1 MLRVFCLLLFL
12 ALPQTVWSAPQR
24 IVALAPSA
32 AELLLALDCGKRI
45 VGRSGDAGPELASVP
60 EVGPFHSPSLEK
72 VLALAPDLCVGV
84 GDGTPPN
91 LLRRLQESGARTI
104 TLDIRSFEGMPG
116 ELERLGR
123 ALGVPEKAEEL
134 SRRVAM
140 QLARIEKEAGPG
152 GKKPAV
158 LFLVQEKPLMA
169 AAQGTFI
176 SRIIEKA
183 GGVCAV
189 AAQGNAVYPVLG
201 REELVRL
208 APDVVLV
215 AGMDSG
221 RGEPP
226 KRIDGAAL
234 SSELALSRVYAVD
247 ADLFTRPSLRALDA
261 LEQLVDIL
269 HREKR

>member
-12 ALPQTVWSAPQR
+12 ALPQTAWAAPQR

-32 AELLLALDCGKRI
+32 AELLLALDCGKRV
-45 VGRSGDAGPELASVP
+45 VGRSGDAGPELESVP
-60 EVGPFHSPSLEK
+60 DVGPFHRPSLEK

-84 GDGTPPN
+84 GDGTPPH
-91 LLRRLQESGARTI
+91 LLRRLQESGAGTI
-104 TLDIRSFEGMPG
+104 TLDIRSFEGMPA

-134 SRRVAM
+134 SRRVEM
-140 QLARIEKEAGPG
+140 QLASIEKEAGPG

-158 LFLVQEKPLMA
+158 LFLVQEKPFMA

-221 RGEPP
+221 KGEPP

-234 SSELALSRVYAVD
+234 SPELALSRVYAVD

-269 HREKR
+269 HREKL